1 MTREDVERASRT
13 SERPSA
19 VASAYR
25 FPDADIPVAAV
36 VGAIQVGGLLVVGPL
51 LA

>member
-19 VASAYR
+19 VAGACR
-25 FPDADIPVAAV
+25 LLEADIPVVVV
-36 VGAIQVGGLLVVGPL
+36 VGAIQAGDSVVVGPL